1 MTRYLAA
8 ATLALVVAIAPASA
22 QTPPVK
28 TEKTQKA
35 EKTEKV
41 EKMDHK
47 ADHKM
52 DHKADKDHA
61 KQDHSMQDMHH
72 AMSPW
77 KELDAFHM
85 LVMETWHPA
94 KDKGDMKATRAKS
107 AELLASAKVLAASSA
122 PKGCDSPKVKD
133 AVKGLPAEAQTVADL
148 VTKKADDAALKAAL
162 KSLHDK
168 FEVAEGG
175 CVMPKEGKK

>member
-1 MTRYLAA
+1 MTRHLAA
-8 ATLALVVAIAPASA
+8 ATVALFVAIAPVSA
-22 QTPPVK
+22 QTPPAK
-28 TEKTQKA
+28 TEKA
-35 EKTEKV
+35 EKV
-41 EKMDHK
+41 EKAEK
-47 ADHKM
+47 AEKMDHKM
-52 DHKADKDHA
+52 DHKAEKMDHA
-61 KQDHSMQDMHH
+61 KQEHSMQDMKH

-107 AELLASAKVLAASSA
+107 ADLLASAKALAASSA

-133 AVKGLPAEAQTVADL
+133 AVKGLPAEAQIVADH
-148 VTKKADDAALKAAL
+148 VTKKSDDATLKAAL

-175 CVMPKEGKK
+175 CMMPKEGKK